1 MEPGHVFRAEFDDV
15 EGWVRREWL
24 PVVESRVKPSTHHS
38 YERNL
43 ELHVLPRLGL
53 TQLRQLT
60 SSSLNRLYSELLA
73 DGHQTKEGGLSAKT
87 VRYIHT
93 IIHKAL
99 SDAIDAGIVSINVA
113 QRAKP
118 PRPRVLGSNE
128 MNFWEPKEL
137 REFLELVQEHRLE
150 TAWHL
155 AAMTGMRRGETLG
168 LRWKDVDFDAA
179 RISVRQALVSVGYE
193 VLKSSPKNH
202 QARVIDLDPGT
213 VQQLQAHK
221 SRQADE
227 REEWASDYEDSDLVF
242 CREDGSPI
250 HPHSLSQAFER
261 LVKNSGLRKIRLHD
275 LRHTHATI
283 ALKAGVPVKVISE
296 RLGHQH
302 PAFTMKQYAHVI
314 PGMQAKGAAMVARLV
329 NES

>member
-1 MEPGHVFRAEFDDV
+1 MAAKATRTDSAVLLDVYAPGYEWFSHSLAPKPQYEGQFRVRLDGQGV
-15 EGWVRREWL
+15 E
-24 PVVESRVKPSTHHS
+24 KP
-38 YERNL
+38 YDM
-43 ELHVLPRLGL
+43 
-53 TQLRQLT
+53 
-60 SSSLNRLYSELLA
+60 YSELLA

-99 SDAIDAGIVSINVA
+99 SDAVDAGIVSVNVA
-113 QRAKP
+113 ERAKP
-118 PRPRVLGSNE
+118 PRSLALGSNE
-128 MNFWEPKEL
+128 MNCWEPEEL
-137 REFLELVQEHRLE
+137 REFLELVQGNRLE

-155 AAMTGMRRGETLG
+155 AAMTGMRRGEILG
-168 LRWKDVDFDAA
+168 LRWKDVDIETA

-213 VQQLQAHK
+213 VEQLKAHQ
-221 SRQADE
+221 SRQTAE
-227 REEWASDYEDSDLVF
+227 REEWADDYEDSDLVF

-261 LVKNSGLRKIRLHD
+261 LVKNSGLRRIRLHD

-283 ALKAGVPVKVISE
+283 AVRAGVPVKVISE
-296 RLGHQH
+296 RLGHES
-302 PAFTMKQYAHVI
+302 PAFTLKQYAQVM
-314 PGMQAKGAAMVARLV
+314 PGMQAEAAKEIAAVVMGASMR
-329 NES
+329 